1 MFLKYL
7 VIFSVF
13 SIVGWILEVI
23 YRSIFM
29 KKFINPGFMSGC
41 VVPIYG
47 FGAVILNL
55 VCSMYEK
62 LNFGYKLILIFILST
77 IFLSILELISGLF
90 LHKVFKL
97 RLWDYS
103 SYKYNYKGFICLEF
117 SLLWG
122 ISSII
127 YYLFIYPWF
136 GDFAIWFTSTKFGI
150 IILIIYWIIFLIDLC
165 ISIKLL
171 SNLTKYAKTVA
182 EIIDMEK
189 LKIDSRLKANRKKFW
204 NAIYPY
210 ISINKFVKERI
221 KERK

>member
-62 LNFGYKLILIFILST
+62 LNFGYKLILIFILLVSVLT
-77 IFLSILELISGLF
+77 IIKADSGL
-90 LHKVFKL
+90 
-97 RLWDYS
+97 DAEYS
-103 SYKYNYKGFICLEF
+103 DKTFMPFIF
-117 SLLWG
+117 
-122 ISSII
+122 
-127 YYLFIYPWF
+127 FIPAQSF
-136 GDFAIWFTSTKFGI
+136 
-150 IILIIYWIIFLIDLC
+150 
-165 ISIKLL
+165 
-171 SNLTKYAKTVA
+171 
-182 EIIDMEK
+182 
-189 LKIDSRLKANRKKFW
+189 
-204 NAIYPY
+204 
-210 ISINKFVKERI
+210 
-221 KERK
+221 